1 MLNHQYLAQRSMT
14 DVGNLSESMVRV
26 TTTISIVAPPLIL
39 VCSDEIAHRSLR
51 ITIVP
56 PAGTCSSPSQKYPE
70 KPNNINAYD

>member
-1 MLNHQYLAQRSMT
+1 MT
-14 DVGNLSESMVRV
+14 DVGNSSESIVRV

-56 PAGTCSSPSQKYPE
+56 PSGNVFQSLSRISGKT
-70 KPNNINAYD
+70 